1 MGVRWM
7 NFGLHCGR
15 FFGVEGDVRSRSRD
29 ELYTIEDG
37 ESNGVI
43 IEMVSGRG
51 WVELM
56 MEVQGSWVGL

>member
-1 MGVRWM
+1 VGVRWM

-29 ELYTIEDG
+29 ELYVTEDG

-43 IEMVSGRG
+43 IEMV
-51 WVELM
+51 
-56 MEVQGSWVGL
+56 